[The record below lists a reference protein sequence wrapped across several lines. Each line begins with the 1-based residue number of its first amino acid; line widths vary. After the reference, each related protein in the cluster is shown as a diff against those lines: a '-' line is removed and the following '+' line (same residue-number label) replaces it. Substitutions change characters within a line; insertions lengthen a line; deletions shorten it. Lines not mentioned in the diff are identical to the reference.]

1 MLAAFT
7 LVYLEKFFRKI
18 CPDVYKRQQ
27 KGVGLIQTMVQQS
40 QAFNITRENYL
51 RVLGNARCV

>member
-18 CPDVYKRQQ
+18 CPPVISMIVVPFVLTVSVGKK
-27 KGVGLIQTMVQQS
+27 KGI
-40 QAFNITRENYL
+40 A
-51 RVLGNARCV
+51 